1 MEFEIINGI
10 YSPKHPD
17 PNTEDTLPAGAI
29 PVNPQDMNVSQI
41 LSLVAG
47 LMSTLKDAE
56 DKMQKLM
63 ELEKKMESLVD
74 GLPGL
79 NAEIKK
85 ALDKQIDAL
94 IEKQQKLIDS
104 MKELQGVAAG
114 LEASGCKITSTSN
127 PLEVL
132 TQAGSKDLKE
142 AQELMKETKALF
154 SEMGKVAFL
163 GDINACHLPWY
174 IQTSIEELQ
183 KNGDKTDT
191 SMDQTFKSLIKA
203 IEDDTKKLTQSIQH
217 HLLTHP
223 SEAAPHTPAPA
234 SHSAQK

>member
-17 PNTEDTLPAGAI
+17 PNTEDTLTAGAI
-29 PVNPQDMNVSQI
+29 PANLQDMSVSQI
-41 LSLVAG
+41 LGLVAG
-47 LMSTLKDAE
+47 LMSTLKDVE
-56 DKMQKLM
+56 DKMQKVM
-63 ELEKKMESLVD
+63 ELEKKMENLID
-74 GLPGL
+74 GMPGL
-79 NAEIKK
+79 TAEIKK
-85 ALDKQIDAL
+85 ALDNQIDAL

-132 TQAGSKDLKE
+132 TQVGSKDLKE
-142 AQELMKETKALF
+142 AQELMKEAKALL
-154 SEMGKVAFL
+154 SEISKVALL

-174 IQTSIEELQ
+174 IQTSLEELQ
-183 KNGDKTDT
+183 KTGDKADKT
-191 SMDQTFKSLIKA
+191 MDQTLQALIKA
-203 IEDDTKKLTQSIQH
+203 LEEDAKKLTQSIQH

-223 SEAAPHTPAPA
+223 PETAPSQP
-234 SHSAQK
+234 SHSAHK